1 MHAILTVGRVRY
13 FAIGPFVFRYILA
26 CLVTTEKFPPNSRK
40 VDSKEGLDVC
50 ANVVNLASLQ

>member
-1 MHAILTVGRVRY
+1 MHAILTVGKVRY

-26 CLVTTEKFPPNSRK
+26 CLVTTEKFQTNLRK
-40 VDSKEGLDVC
+40 VDGKERLDVC